1 MRVSKKPLAQPSPK
15 ASRCKPSQARI
26 TDKKEQ
32 MERWVEHYLELYSTQ
47 NVVTDAA
54 LDAISQLPVLE
65 ELDEEPTVEELGKAI
80 DALATGKAPGED
92 GIPPEVIKAGKE
104 ALIEDLH
111 ELLCLCWR
119 EGSVPSDMRGA
130 KIVTL
135 YKNKGYRSDCN
146 SYLPTK
152 HRRQSLCSSHLGPT
166 TSPGGAGIPRVS
178 VRV

>member
-1 MRVSKKPLAQPSPK
+1 MYAGIKEATGPTITKSVPLKTKSGEN
-15 ASRCKPSQARI
+15 I

-47 NVVTDAA
+47 DVVTDAA
-54 LDAISQLPVLE
+54 LDAISQLPILE
-65 ELDEEPTVEELGKAI
+65 ELDDEPTVEELGKAI

-135 YKNKGYRSDCN
+135 QKQ
-146 SYLPTK
+146 
-152 HRRQSLCSSHLGPT
+152 RRQK
-166 TSPGGAGIPRVS
+166 
-178 VRV
+178 